1 MESGLSNIKR
11 LFDCMVSLITAV
23 FSFLPPWCLV
33 FVGSVFVF
41 VIGVFIYKLI
51 RG

>member
-1 MESGLSNIKR
+1 MLDALNSLKNLFESIISL
-11 LFDCMVSLITAV
+11 VSAV
-23 FSFLPPWCLV
+23 FGFLPPWCVV

-41 VIGVFIYKLI
+41 VIGVFIYKLV

>member
-1 MESGLSNIKR
+1 MESGLNSISN
-11 LFDCMVSLITAV
+11 LFDSVASLFLAV
-23 FSFLPPWCLV
+23 FGFLPPWCQV
-33 FVGSVFVF
+33 FVGSGFVF